1 MMKSTVVAV
10 FLWMMGSG
18 LGMAL
23 PPEGGAKGAEPD
35 VRVYREIGGQKLHA
49 HVFRPNMKD
58 NAMPTA
64 AIVLFHG
71 GGWVVGGPEW
81 TDPAAQRFAQLG
93 MVAVSV
99 EYRLCNETFTPIDAL
114 DDTRA
119 AFRWVRSHA
128 KELNIDPDRVA
139 GYGVSA
145 GGHLVAAAATI
156 PCGKAD
162 AGGSDA
168 RPDLLLLWSPALD
181 VARDGWFRKLLQGHG
196 DASDYSPLEHAGA
209 GTPPTCIVHGEKD
222 TLTPLAGVQQF
233 CDRVTS
239 AGGICELNVYAGVGH
254 LLTRNLQNQ
263 EDDFDP
269 DPEKRADGIA
279 KYEQFLRSQGYIK

>member
-1 MMKSTVVAV
+1 MKWKIAAV
-10 FLWMMGSG
+10 LMWI
-18 LGMAL
+18 LGCGFALAL
-23 PPEGGAKGAEPD
+23 PPEDGGNGIEPE
-35 VRVYREIGGQKLHA
+35 VTIYREIGGQALQV
-49 HVFRPNMKD
+49 HVFRPDLKD
-58 NAMPTA
+58 NTGPTA

-81 TDPAAQRFAQLG
+81 TDPTAQRFAQLG
-93 MVAVSV
+93 IVAVSV
-99 EYRLCNETFTPIDAL
+99 EYRLSNDAITPVDAL

-119 AFRWVRSHA
+119 IFRWVRTHA

-196 DASDYSPLEHAGA
+196 DASDYSPVEHAGV
-209 GTPPTCIVHGEKD
+209 GTPPTCVVHGEKD
-222 TLTPLAGVQQF
+222 TLTPLSGVNRFRDQ
-233 CDRVTS
+233 VIK
-239 AGGICELNVYAGVGH
+239 AGGICELHVYEGVGH
-254 LLTRNLQNQ
+254 LLTRNLENQ

-279 KYEQFLRSQGYIK
+279 KHEHFLRTHGYIH